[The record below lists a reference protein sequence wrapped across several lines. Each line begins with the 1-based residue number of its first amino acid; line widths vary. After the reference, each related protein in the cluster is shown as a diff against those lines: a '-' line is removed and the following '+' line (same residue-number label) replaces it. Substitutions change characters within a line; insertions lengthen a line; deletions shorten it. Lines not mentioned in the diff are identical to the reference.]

1 MTLYVSLLMP
11 IFVITQGYLA
21 LHKAGKFDDDLESK
35 GSEIFVTIYT
45 LLIPLI

>member
-1 MTLYVSLLMP
+1 MTLYTFLFMP
-11 IFVITQGYLA
+11 VFIISQGYLA
-21 LHKAGKFDDDLESK
+21 MHKAGKFDDDLESK